1 MRIIRFEKEDGEQVY
16 GVSDNDV
23 DARLIVGD
31 IFADWHVQSDRV
43 KVRKILK
50 PLDPVNIFCIGLNYK
65 EHAKESGERLPSVPL
80 VFSKPTTAAIGPDES
95 IVIPSCTSESGEVDF
110 ECELAVII
118 GKMAKNVEAAD
129 SLGYVLGYTAANDV
143 SAREIQ
149 IKTNGGQWFLGKSFD
164 TFCPIGP
171 AIVTTDEIPD
181 PQNLNIRTVLNGKT
195 MQNENTAD
203 MIFPVAE
210 IVSFLSKHVTL
221 MPGTIILTGT
231 PKGVGFTRKPPV
243 FLKPEDSVSIVID
256 RIGELRNSVQAGNA

>member
-95 IVIPSCTSESGEVDF
+95 ILIPSCTSESGEVDF

-129 SLGYVLGYTAANDV
+129 SLEYVLGYTAANDV

-181 PQNLNIRTVLNGKT
+181 PQNLNIRTVLNGQT